1 MEMDRTKK
9 NNVFLISKKMNFITK
24 ETDENN
30 NIEVIVD
37 DNDTLWFNEKHIE
50 ETLCNIDLIII
61 TNRYDPIYK
70 RYKYKQKNQ
79 KSSGIFLHDK
89 THSNVLSYRIDLYF
103 HDYKLAIQIDED
115 EHNARNIDQKIQI
128 QKAIEKGL
136 CCQFIRINPNDKGF
150 NIFEFINKINILKNQ
165 PKIY

>member
-1 MEMDRTKK
+1 MDRTKK
-9 NNVFLISKKMNFITK
+9 NIFFLISKKMNFITK

-50 ETLCNIDLIII
+50 ETLCNIDSIII
-61 TNRYDPIYK
+61 TSRYDPIYK

-103 HDYKLAIQIDED
+103 HDYKLAIQTDED

>member
-9 NNVFLISKKMNFITK
+9 NIFFLISKKMNFITK

-50 ETLCNIDLIII
+50 ETLCNIDSIII
-61 TNRYDPIYK
+61 TSRYDPIYK

-79 KSSGIFLHDK
+79 KNNGIFLHDK
-89 THSNVLSYRIDLYF
+89 THSNVLSYRIDL
-103 HDYKLAIQIDED
+103 AIQIDED
-115 EHNARNIDQKIQI
+115 EHNARNIDQEIQI
-128 QKAIEKGL
+128 QKAIEK
-136 CCQFIRINPNDKGF
+136 
-150 NIFEFINKINILKNQ
+150 
-165 PKIY
+165 